1 MSNQNEEN
9 HQASDGQ
16 NLLIRER
23 EREMKRSFEKR
34 RETSKKRERENL
46 REKNTH
52 RDEKAFIISVCLFI
66 SSSHEDTRVPRSNA
80 YHSLAHTH
88 AARARFTRGLDLEKT
103 EKRGILNRD
112 YFISLFLSRGKHKKL
127 NKS

>member
-1 MSNQNEEN
+1 
-9 HQASDGQ
+9 
-16 NLLIRER
+16 
-23 EREMKRSFEKR
+23 MKRSFEKR
-34 RETSKKRERENL
+34 RETTRDVEREIERER

-52 RDEKAFIISVCLFI
+52 RDEKAFINKCVCLFI

-112 YFISLFLSRGKHKKL
+112 FISLEANK